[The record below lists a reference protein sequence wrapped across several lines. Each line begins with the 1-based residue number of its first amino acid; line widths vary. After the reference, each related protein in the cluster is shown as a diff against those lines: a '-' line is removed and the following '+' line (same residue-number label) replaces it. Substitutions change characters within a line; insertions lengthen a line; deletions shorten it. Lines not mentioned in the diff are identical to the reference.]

1 MYGFQLIVRGG
12 SYRGQL
18 MNIEKAADALH
29 TAILRMVETLM
40 EIDPPADSPEG
51 RMLEG
56 LSDAVEE
63 YEKERYPF

>member
-1 MYGFQLIVRGG
+1 
-12 SYRGQL
+12 